1 MMFKRIY
8 NIKYLL
14 NRREQFIL
22 VILVFLLLIGMF
34 LEVLGIG
41 ILVPTLEIIT
51 DPEMGL
57 ANEWVQRAV
66 VFFKINNTS
75 EVIIYLLTSIIFIY
89 FIKTVF
95 LVFLNHK
102 QNIFLFNLNASLSS
116 KLYGLYLNQ
125 SYTFHLYRN
134 SAELHKHIQTDIPYF
149 NSFCTSLIIVVTE
162 FSLLLSILISII
174 WIEPIGATFIGVFFL
189 ILSLLFFSYTKSK
202 MSIWGEKRRTLEEK
216 ISKITLEGLRGFK
229 ELKLFNRTGHYL
241 KDFSQKK
248 NDLSNIS
255 ANFTTFNLLPR
266 YFLELI
272 SVIVLIGFILI
283 MLFQERPLGTLIAT
297 LGIFVAATFKMIPS
311 INKILSSMQNLKYYS
326 SAIDGLI
333 EEFKNSSK
341 GIQENISVSKP
352 INLKNKITVKDLFFK
367 YNKNQ
372 NWILKGINLEIN
384 KGATIGFVGP
394 SGSGKSTFIDLF
406 VGLLTPNSGKIIVD
420 NIEVHADPPSWQ
432 KQLGYVPQ
440 NIFLSDSTI
449 IENIAYGIPQ
459 NSIDI
464 KKIKNALISAQLLDF
479 VESLPNGVYTKVGE
493 AGVQL
498 SGGQRQRIGI
508 ARALYNN
515 PEILILDEA
524 TSALDM
530 KTEKEVMDS
539 IDLLKGKKT
548 IIIIAHRLNSLKG
561 CDIIYEINRGE
572 LKTKNLK
579 SKKIQ

>member
-1 MMFKRIY
+1 MMFERIY

-22 VILVFLLLIGMF
+22 VILAFLLLIGMF

-57 ANEWVQRAV
+57 ANEWVQRAII
-66 VFFKINNTS
+66 FFKINNTS

-95 LVFLNHK
+95 LVFLNYK
-102 QNIFLFNLNASLSS
+102 QNIFLFNLNTSLSS
-116 KLYGLYLNQ
+116 KLFGLYLNQ

-174 WIEPIGATFIGVFFL
+174 WIEPIGAIFIGVFFL
-189 ILSLLFFSYTKSK
+189 ILSILFFSYTKSK

-241 KDFSQKK
+241 NDFSHKK
-248 NDLSNIS
+248 KDLSIIS
-255 ANFTTFNLLPR
+255 ANFTTFNLMPR

-272 SVIVLIGFILI
+272 SVIVLIGYILI
-283 MLFQERPLGTLIAT
+283 MLIQERPLGTLIAT

-333 EEFKNSSK
+333 AEFKNSSK
-341 GIQENISVSKP
+341 GIQENISVLKQ

-384 KGATIGFVGP
+384 KGTIIGFIGP

-406 VGLLTPNSGKIIVD
+406 VGLLTPNSGKIILD
-420 NIEVHADPPSWQ
+420 NIEVHADPSSWQ

-449 IENIAYGIPQ
+449 IENIAFGIPK

-530 KTEKEVMDS
+530 KTEEEVMDS

-572 LKTKNLK
+572 LKTKSLK
-579 SKKIQ
+579 SKKTQ

>member
-1 MMFKRIY
+1 MFERIY

-22 VILVFLLLIGMF
+22 VILAFLLLIGMF

-57 ANEWVQRAV
+57 ANEWVQRAII
-66 VFFKINNTS
+66 FFKINNTS

-102 QNIFLFNLNASLSS
+102 QNIFLFNLNTSLSS
-116 KLYGLYLNQ
+116 KLFGLYLNQ

-174 WIEPIGATFIGVFFL
+174 WIEPIGAIFIGVFFL
-189 ILSLLFFSYTKSK
+189 ILSILFFSYTKSK

-241 KDFSQKK
+241 NDFSHKK
-248 NDLSNIS
+248 KDLSIIS
-255 ANFTTFNLLPR
+255 ANFTTFNLMPR

-272 SVIVLIGFILI
+272 SVIVLIGYILI
-283 MLFQERPLGTLIAT
+283 MLIQERPLGTLIAT

-333 EEFKNSSK
+333 AEFKNSSK
-341 GIQENISVSKP
+341 GIQENISVLKQ

-384 KGATIGFVGP
+384 KGTIIGFIGP

-406 VGLLTPNSGKIIVD
+406 VGLLTPNSGKIILD
-420 NIEVHADPPSWQ
+420 NIEVHADPSSWQ

-449 IENIAYGIPQ
+449 IENIAFGIPK

-530 KTEKEVMDS
+530 KTEEEVMDS

-572 LKTKNLK
+572 LKTKSLK
-579 SKKIQ
+579 SKKTQ